1 MLLTTCLDTRVVTI
15 IEEVEFEIEI
25 ACFRPILTP
34 LWFVDLSSSPDISCL
49 CSCRMSHHHNGIPM
63 LPPVVQKHEED
74 DLVFGNMGIQ
84 PAESLQVLRNLVHM
98 GKVSNADVLSCV
110 VMVRQ
115 HAGGMHQQAMHQQ
128 QHQQPSMPAQK
139 PGRAHKHP
147 DAPKRFKSPY
157 ICFFSAKQD
166 EVRHKLGPDAK
177 FQDHGKEI
185 GRMWR
190 ELGDEE
196 RSFWVEQSRLDRERF
211 EREKDQYEG
220 PWTVESQRSTKR
232 KGGEMMKPP
241 GNFQPPPVVN
251 KQPVP
256 KGHKTAYILFFS
268 AHQQQI
274 KDEMAGEFTFV
285 DLGKKIGEKWR
296 SLSPEERQYWE
307 EQARLD
313 KIRVEKEQHAYE
325 MAMGQPMGSS
335 TKRSRK
341 AAAAATKRPMSAF
354 FHFAAER
361 RKQVVHEHP
370 GKTSGEISKIL
381 SEQWKT
387 ADEETKRRHYDW
399 RENEKLKI
407 EAQKMGM
414 APPPQAHHY
423 HQV

>member
-1 MLLTTCLDTRVVTI
+1 MSDSMNM
-15 IEEVEFEIEI
+15 
-25 ACFRPILTP
+25 
-34 LWFVDLSSSPDISCL
+34 SS
-49 CSCRMSHHHNGIPM
+49 MPM
-63 LPPVVQKHEED
+63 LPPVVPKHEED

-84 PAESLQVLRNLVHM
+84 PAESLQVLRNLVHL
-98 GKVSNADVLSCV
+98 GKVSNADILSCV

-115 HAGGMHQQAMHQQ
+115 HAGDMHQHAM
-128 QHQQPSMPAQK
+128 QHQQHHHHQHPQAVAK
-139 PGRAHKHP
+139 PGRAQKHP
-147 DAPKRFKSPY
+147 NAPKRFKSPY

-166 EVRHKLGPDAK
+166 EVRQKLGPDAK

-190 ELGDEE
+190 ELSEEE
-196 RSFWVEQSRLDRERF
+196 RAFWVEQSRLDRERF
-211 EREKDQYEG
+211 DREKDQYEG
-220 PWTVESQRSTKR
+220 PWTVEAQKAQKR
-232 KGGEMMKPP
+232 KGEMMMKPP
-241 GNFQPPPVVN
+241 GVMHHHMPPTPTA

-274 KDEMAGEFTFV
+274 KDEMGDDFTFV
-285 DLGKKIGEKWR
+285 DLGKRIGEKWR

-325 MAMGQPMGSS
+325 AAIGQPVGSS

-341 AAAAATKRPMSAF
+341 AAVSATKRPMSAF

-361 RKQVVHEHP
+361 RKEVVHQNP

-381 SEQWKT
+381 SEQWKNL
-387 ADEETKRRHYDW
+387 DEETKRRHYDW
-399 RENEKLKI
+399 RENEKVKI
-407 EAQKMGM
+407 EAQKMGITPM
-414 APPPQAHHY
+414 Y
-423 HQV
+423 HG